1 MPKLNKLI
9 TSRSLYQKLSGP
21 AGIHFQEQQENFRSS
36 DNSLNPRPRVL
47 DMRPDI

>member
-9 TSRSLYQKLSGP
+9 ISRGLYQKLSGP

-36 DNSLNPRPRVL
+36 ANSLNLWPRVL
-47 DMRPDI
+47 DLRPDI